1 MIGAVICNG
10 SNTMVI
16 DLPTESL
23 NLESKL
29 LSIGIIR
36 RTRYRD
42 LPPFVFVQRDGLF
55 VPFRSEQISDL
66 IGEEGF
72 LLRSDVKEDGD
83 SELTWQDL
91 VGYTVEDQEA
101 GSVGVIAHVDEQ
113 TANTLATLEDGRM
126 MPLHEDFILDIDTD
140 NRVLHVNLPFQI

>member
-1 MIGAVICNG
+1 MI
-10 SNTMVI
+10 TRE
-16 DLPTESL
+16 D
-23 NLESKL
+23 L

-72 LLRSDVKEDGD
+72 LLRSDVQEEGDG
-83 SELTWQDL
+83 ELTWQDL
-91 VGYTVEDQEA
+91 VGYTVADQEA
-101 GSVGVIAHVDEQ
+101 GTIGVIAHVDEQ
-113 TANTLATLEDGRM
+113 TINTLATLEDGRM
-126 MPLHEDFILDIDTD
+126 MPLHEDFITDIDTD
-140 NRVLHVNLPFQI
+140 SRVLHVNLPFAL